1 MHLRSFFRKL
11 GHRLTVFNR
20 IRHVLD
26 RKTRIAYFNGLVLPH
41 LDYADIIWGDQPG
54 LKAEMDQLQA
64 FQNRFAKK
72 IELKKKLSSAEALK
86 LLNWMPLSSR
96 RFAHRVKLV
105 QNAIKGE
112 IPQHLNCFKQ
122 IANHRWELRN
132 NYLPRLV
139 RPRTEWRRRATYY
152 KAITD
157 WNSLPKSLRTLM
169 PRTIFDSRL
178 FKYLVDN

>member
-1 MHLRSFFRKL
+1 MKQCSIILSKP
-11 GHRLTVFNR
+11 
-20 IRHVLD
+20 
-26 RKTRIAYFNGLVLPH
+26 YFKN
-41 LDYADIIWGDQPG
+41 YADIIWWVQSG

-64 FQNRFAKK
+64 FQNRFAKR

-96 RFAHRVKLV
+96 RFAYRVELV
-105 QNAIKGE
+105 QNAIRGE

-122 IANHRWELRN
+122 IANHRLELRN

-139 RPRTEWRRRATYY
+139 RPRTEWRRRTTYY
-152 KAITD
+152 KAKTD

>member
-1 MHLRSFFRKL
+1 MLIISSRPSSLPDHLLLVVRNSYF
-11 GHRLTVFNR
+11 
-20 IRHVLD
+20 HVVAAEDCCSAL
-26 RKTRIAYFNGLVLPH
+26 LWQWLCH
-41 LDYADIIWGDQPG
+41 LDCIYAQ
-54 LKAEMDQLQA
+54 
-64 FQNRFAKK
+64 
-72 IELKKKLSSAEALK
+72 LKKKLSSAEALK

-157 WNSLPKSLRTLM
+157 WNSLPKSLRTL
-169 PRTIFDSRL
+169 IFLIPD
-178 FKYLVDN
+178 YLNI